1 MGRPTEDDAVAPQT
15 NGKGPHTPAEA
26 TLSPL
31 ILELI
36 LRFTLLDGTATFD
49 AATFARAPL
58 PAQ

>member
-1 MGRPTEDDAVAPQT
+1 MGRPTEDDAAAAHA
-15 NGKGPHTPAEA
+15 NGKGPHKPAEA
-26 TLSPL
+26 TLSPW

-49 AATFARAPL
+49 PATFARAPL

>member
-1 MGRPTEDDAVAPQT
+1 MGKMTEDDAAAPYA
-15 NGKGPHTPAEA
+15 NGKSSHKPAEA
-26 TLSPL
+26 TLSPW